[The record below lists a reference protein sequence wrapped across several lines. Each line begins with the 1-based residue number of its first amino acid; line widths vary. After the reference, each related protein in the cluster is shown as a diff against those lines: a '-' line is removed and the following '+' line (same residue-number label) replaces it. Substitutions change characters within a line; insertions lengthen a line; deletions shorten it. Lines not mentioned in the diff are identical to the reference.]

1 MLVILLADQA
11 EETLAW
17 YANSMPRGRFQPKDA
32 LHGNL
37 RSPNMY
43 LLQEGRNTP
52 GGLRGFGEE
61 ARLLQGS
68 IREGRIASGAGKAG
82 VAPGDVLSKRSRAYK
97 ELELD
102 GKDLDGDTLLD
113 LMIEHPTLLKRPLL
127 IGAGGS
133 TVGFNAGKISDLIAR
148 EG

>member
-1 MLVILLADQA
+1 MLFMEIYVHPTCTSCKKAETLLADSGVSVKRRD
-11 EETLAW
+11 
-17 YANSMPRGRFQPKDA
+17 YFKDRFEKDE
-32 LHGNL
+32 L
-37 RSPNMY
+37 RAV
-43 LLQEGRNTP
+43 LE
-52 GGLRGFGEE
+52 
-61 ARLLQGS
+61 
-68 IREGRIASGAGKAG
+68 KAG
-82 VAPGDVLSKRSRAYK
+82 VAPGDVLSKRSRAYR